1 MNQKTQL
8 TTVLRQLNKEDR
20 LIYALA
26 VILEKELPDL
36 EVVFT
41 DRPVGQRYGG
51 YDSLVYP
58 SYSLEMWVE
67 DFKNLADTS
76 KPLYL
81 WDVEY
86 NCDPNWPGINV
97 YASMTLKV

>member
-1 MNQKTQL
+1 
-8 TTVLRQLNKEDR
+8 
-20 LIYALA
+20 
-26 VILEKELPDL
+26 
-36 EVVFT
+36 
-41 DRPVGQRYGG
+41 
-51 YDSLVYP
+51 
-58 SYSLEMWVE
+58 MWVE